1 MGTYWTIA
9 NVRRCEQVDPNS
21 LDCGIKR
28 LDDPSY
34 WDHRN
39 EAARVLEWLLV
50 TRRWNAA
57 DVVLVSDYDDVVDL
71 SMRHAEGSGPSYAQ
85 VSRYTDVALS
95 VRAEMLHEPLPIPDR
110 AVFEWRWDGTVET
123 VYDDRGDV
131 LRRRQQTDESVAVHG
146 VGDGFARVSDYSQ
159 MLDAIW
165 AYDGVWHW
173 LARTALDSPELIR
186 PRVTLVVSTRGW
198 RIEIADADA
207 RVLAAQEGPAADVK
221 SVELGNLRHQLPEA
235 LHPCVDELEV
245 AIRGSE
251 TDLFPALRR
260 ARSYCEPGGDV

>member
-1 MGTYWTIA
+1 VGKYWTIA

-28 LDDPSY
+28 LDDQSY

-39 EAARVLEWLLV
+39 EAARALEWLLV

-57 DVVLVSDYDDVVDL
+57 DVFLVSDLDDVVGL
-71 SMRHAEGSGPSYAQ
+71 SMRHVQGPGPTYAQ
-85 VSRYTDVALS
+85 VLSYTDVALI

-110 AVFEWRWDGTVET
+110 AVFEWSWDGVVET
-123 VYDDRGDV
+123 VYDDRGGV
-131 LRRRQQTDESVAVHG
+131 LRRREQTDEAVAVHG
-146 VGDGFARVSDYSQ
+146 VGDGFDRVSEYSR
-159 MLDAIW
+159 MVDAIW
-165 AYDGVWHW
+165 AYDGVWLW
-173 LARTALDSPELIR
+173 LGRTALDSPELIR

-207 RVLAAQEGPAADVK
+207 RLLAAQEGPAADVE
-221 SVELGNLRHQLPEA
+221 SVELGRLRHELPEA
-235 LHPCVDELEV
+235 LHPCVDALEV
-245 AIRGSE
+245 AIRGSR

-260 ARSYCEPGGDV
+260 ARSYCEPAGDA